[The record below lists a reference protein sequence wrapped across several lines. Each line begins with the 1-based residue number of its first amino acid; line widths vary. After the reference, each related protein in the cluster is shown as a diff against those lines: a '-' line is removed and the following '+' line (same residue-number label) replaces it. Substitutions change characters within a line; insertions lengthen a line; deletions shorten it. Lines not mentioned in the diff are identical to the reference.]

1 MLCVP
6 DGKAAFK
13 EGTSIYGVDT
23 FYGLDYIFDL
33 SKPEGERV
41 VKAEINGTDIKGMD
55 SIRVALNSYRLSG
68 GYGFAEATGLS
79 EADCFWTASTY
90 LGSDMAPVPTQL
102 GEYVKAMGVVTPD
115 DEVSHGYESTWST
128 IF

>member
-1 MLCVP
+1 MCAIEMTGEQLYSWMSTVADMLCVS

-41 VKAEINGTDIKGMD
+41 VKAESTA
-55 SIRVALNSYRLSG
+55 R
-68 GYGFAEATGLS
+68 TS
-79 EADCFWTASTY
+79 EVWTASG
-90 LGSDMAPVPTQL
+90 L
-102 GEYVKAMGVVTPD
+102 
-115 DEVSHGYESTWST
+115 HSTHT
-128 IF
+128 A